1 MQWGPEGAYGR
12 SLASAEATPVAGASA
27 QRSRGPDGKGKSVI
41 RIVLGGLALAWACL
55 SALAGGAPVD
65 KSKISSM
72 RFEWRGETSA
82 DLCGKTCHTWISAV
96 GPVTDR
102 TPDDFEAFAEQ
113 KDVRGA
119 TLVLDSEGGSV
130 VDTIEFGRALRR
142 LNITTTVG
150 KTVVATAADG
160 STTTALS
167 PAAACESM
175 CAFVL
180 LGGARRYVPPE
191 ARILVHQIWLA
202 KKRERSET
210 ASYTA
215 DEIVLVERDIGSL
228 ARYTIEMG
236 GSIELLEAALRVPPW
251 RPLYQLSNEE
261 IQRVGL
267 NNADHLFD
275 GSLKGVAATAALGA
289 TVASAPAGLAP

>member
-1 MQWGPEGAYGR
+1 
-12 SLASAEATPVAGASA
+12 
-27 QRSRGPDGKGKSVI
+27 VI
-41 RIVLGGLALAWACL
+41 RIVLGGLMLACTCL
-55 SALAGGAPVD
+55 SAPAGGAPID
-65 KSKISSM
+65 KPKISSM
-72 RFEWRGETSA
+72 RFEWRGETPA
-82 DLCGKTCHTWISAV
+82 DLCGKTCRTWISAV
-96 GPVTDR
+96 GPVTER
-102 TPDDFEAFAEQ
+102 TPDDFAAFAGQ

-150 KTVVATAADG
+150 KTVIASAADG
-160 STTTALS
+160 SATTALS

-236 GSIELLEAALRVPPW
+236 GGIELLEAALRVPPW
-251 RPLYQLSNEE
+251 QPLYQLSNDE
-261 IQRVGL
+261 IQRMGI
-267 NNADHLFD
+267 NNVDHLFD
-275 GSLKGVAATAALGA
+275 GSREGTATTAALGA
-289 TVASAPAGLAP
+289 TVGNVPPRYLGRN

>member
-1 MQWGPEGAYGR
+1 VTR
-12 SLASAEATPVAGASA
+12 NL
-27 QRSRGPDGKGKSVI
+27 
-41 RIVLGGLALAWACL
+41 LGGFVLACTCL
-55 SALAGGAPVD
+55 SALAGGAPTD
-65 KSKISSM
+65 KSEISSM
-72 RFEWRGETSA
+72 RFEWRGEPE
-82 DLCGKTCHTWISAV
+82 DLCGKTCHLWISAV

-102 TPDDFEAFAEQ
+102 TPDEFEAFARQ

-130 VDTIEFGRALRR
+130 VDAIALGRAIRR
-142 LNITTTVG
+142 LNMTTTVG
-150 KTVVATAADG
+150 TPVIASAADG
-160 STTTALS
+160 RTTTALS

-202 KKRERSET
+202 RKRESSET

-215 DEIVLVERDIGSL
+215 DEIVQVERDIGSL

-236 GSIELLEAALRVPPW
+236 GGIELLEAALRVPPW
-251 RPLYQLSNEE
+251 QPLYRLSNDE
-261 IQRVGL
+261 IQRMGI
-267 NNADHLFD
+267 NNVDRLFD
-275 GSLKGVAATAALGA
+275 GSLEGIATTAALGA
-289 TVASAPAGLAP
+289 TAANAPSGYLGRN

>member
-1 MQWGPEGAYGR
+1 
-12 SLASAEATPVAGASA
+12 
-27 QRSRGPDGKGKSVI
+27 VI
-41 RIVLGGLALAWACL
+41 RIFFGGFVLACTCL
-55 SALAGGAPVD
+55 SALAGGAPGD
-65 KSKISSM
+65 KPRISSM
-72 RFEWRGETSA
+72 RFEWRGENPA
-82 DLCGKTCHTWISAV
+82 DLCGKMCRRWISAV

-102 TPDDFEAFAEQ
+102 TPNDFEAFAGL

-130 VDTIEFGRALRR
+130 VDTIELGRALRR
-142 LNITTTVG
+142 LDITTTVG
-150 KTVVATAADG
+150 KTIVASAADG
-160 STTTALS
+160 STTSALS

-180 LGGARRYVPPE
+180 LGGVRRYVPPE

-215 DEIVLVERDIGSL
+215 DEIVLVERDIGRL

-236 GSIELLEAALRVPPW
+236 GGIELLEAALRVPPW
-251 RPLYQLSNEE
+251 QPLYQLSNDE

-267 NNADHLFD
+267 NNVDHLFEAK
-275 GSLKGVAATAALGA
+275 LEGVATRAALGA
-289 TVASAPAGLAP
+289 TAANAPPGYGP